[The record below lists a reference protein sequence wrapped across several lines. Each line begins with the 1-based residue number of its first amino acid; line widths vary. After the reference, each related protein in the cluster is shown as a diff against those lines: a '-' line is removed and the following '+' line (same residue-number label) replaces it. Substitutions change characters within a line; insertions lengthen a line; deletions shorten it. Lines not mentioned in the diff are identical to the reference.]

1 MEAGR
6 SGDTPPPAGS
16 SGRWTM
22 TRTLRSERAG
32 FSKLCRGLAHAWW
45 QEASPVSKGAG
56 PGALMGLGPRSPHK
70 AGRRF
75 PAGGKR
81 GRGAKGSGRPPPG
94 RRRQPCPPPDGRS
107 EPAQDALPH
116 LSPEALGYFRRA
128 LSALKEAPET
138 GEERELMVHNV
149 LKEVEAQALALAT
162 NRTGSEMLQE
172 LLGFSPLKPLCRVW
186 AALRSNLRFVACH
199 RCGVHVLQSALLQ
212 LPRLLGTPAEEE
224 EEEEEDGD
232 RKDGSLETLEEL
244 VLGLAAEVCDD
255 FFFYC
260 GDTHGTFVVR
270 TLLQVLGGTLLE
282 SERARHRGSHSPE
295 AQRAPTRDCKPTDFE
310 VPETFLNC
318 LRDLSSCFLKDIA
331 VFITD
336 KISSFCLQVGLQV
349 LHRKLPQL
357 CAHLCNAVIGY
368 LSSRN
373 SSADGSPLLLFLRDQ
388 TSSRLLE
395 QVLLVSDPPRL
406 QSLFEDHFQGQLQ
419 TLAAHPI
426 ANFPLQRFLDAVT
439 TPELLSP
446 MFKELSPALEAVL
459 AQGHPGVIVALVGA
473 CRRVGTHQAQVLQ
486 LLLEA
491 FHCAEPSS
499 RQVSCVPLFATL
511 MAYEVYYGLMEDEGA
526 VPAEHQVEMATAR
539 ALGEVTV
546 LGSLLLQHLLHFST
560 PDLILRSLGALTGPQ
575 LLSLAQS
582 PAGSHV
588 LDTVLSSPSVTRKQR
603 RRVLKT
609 LKGQYVAL
617 ACSRHGSR
625 VLDAI
630 WSGAALGARKEIAAE
645 LGERNEELLR
655 DPFGH
660 HVARNVALT
669 TFLKRRKAWEQQQ
682 GAVAKRRRALNS
694 ILED

>member
-1 MEAGR
+1 
-6 SGDTPPPAGS
+6 
-16 SGRWTM
+16 
-22 TRTLRSERAG
+22 
-32 FSKLCRGLAHAWW
+32 
-45 QEASPVSKGAG
+45 
-56 PGALMGLGPRSPHK
+56 MGLGPRSPHK
-70 AGRRF
+70 QGRRF

-94 RRRQPCPPPDGRS
+94 RQRHPCPPPDGRS
-107 EPAQDALPH
+107 EPAPDAHPH

-172 LLGFSPLKPLCRVW
+172 LLGFSPRKPLCRVW
-186 AALRSNLRFVACH
+186 AALHSNLRFVACH

-212 LPRLLGTPAEEE
+212 LPRLLGSPAEEE
-224 EEEEEDGD
+224 EEEEEDG
-232 RKDGSLETLEEL
+232 KDGHVETLEEL

-255 FFFYC
+255 FLFYC
-260 GDTHGTFVVR
+260 GDTHGSFVVR

-282 SERARHRGSHSPE
+282 SERARHRGSQSPE
-295 AQRAPTRDCKPTDFE
+295 AQKAPSRECKPTDFE

-318 LRDLSSCFLKDIA
+318 LQNLSSCFLKDIA

-336 KISSFCLQVGLQV
+336 KISSFCLQVALQI
-349 LHRKLPQL
+349 LHRKLPQF
-357 CAHLCNAVIGY
+357 CAHLCSAVIGY

-395 QVLLVSDPPRL
+395 QVLLVSEPPRL
-406 QSLFEDHFQGQLQ
+406 QSLFEDHLQGQLQ
-419 TLAAHPI
+419 ALAAHSI
-426 ANFPLQRFLDAVT
+426 ANFPLQRFLDAIT

-446 MFKELSPALEAVL
+446 VFEELSPALEAVL
-459 AQGHPGVIVALVGA
+459 AQGHPGVVIALVGA

-499 RQVSCVPLFATL
+499 RQVACVPLFATL
-511 MAYEVYYGLMEDEGA
+511 MAYEVYYGLAEEEGA
-526 VPAEHQVEMATAR
+526 VPMEHQVEMAAAR
-539 ALGEVTV
+539 DLGEATV
-546 LGSLLLQHLLHFST
+546 LGSLLLQHLLHFSR
-560 PDLILRSLGALTGPQ
+560 PCLILQSLSALTGPQ
-575 LLSLAQS
+575 LLTLAQS

-588 LDTVLSSPSVTRKQR
+588 LDAVLTSPSVTRKQR
-603 RRVLKT
+603 RRVLKL
-609 LKGQYVAL
+609 LKGHYVAL

-645 LGERNEELLR
+645 LGERNQELIR

-669 TFLKRRKAWEQQQ
+669 TFLKRQEAWEQEQ

>member
-1 MEAGR
+1 
-6 SGDTPPPAGS
+6 
-16 SGRWTM
+16 
-22 TRTLRSERAG
+22 
-32 FSKLCRGLAHAWW
+32 
-45 QEASPVSKGAG
+45 
-56 PGALMGLGPRSPHK
+56 MGLGPRSPHK
-70 AGRRF
+70 AGRRL
-75 PAGGKR
+75 PAGSKR
-81 GRGAKGSGRPPPG
+81 GRGAKGSGRAPPG
-94 RRRQPCPPPDGRS
+94 RRQQPRQFPDGRS
-107 EPAQDALPH
+107 EPALDAYPH

-138 GEERELMVHNV
+138 GEERELMVNNI
-149 LKEVEAQALALAT
+149 LKEVESQALALAT

-186 AALRSNLRFVACH
+186 AALRPNFRFVACH
-199 RCGVHVLQSALLQ
+199 RCGVHVMQSALLQ
-212 LPRLLGTPAEEE
+212 LPRLLGSPAEKEEEEEEVEEE
-224 EEEEEDGD
+224 EEEEEEAAAAG
-232 RKDGSLETLEEL
+232 KAGTLETLEEL

-255 FFFYC
+255 FLFYC
-260 GDTHGTFVVR
+260 GDTHGSFVVR
-270 TLLQVLGGTLLE
+270 TLLQVLGGALLE
-282 SERARHRGSHSPE
+282 SDRAKPRGSQSSE
-295 AQRAPTRDCKPTDFE
+295 AQRAPARECKPAEFE
-310 VPETFLNC
+310 VPEAFLNC
-318 LRDLSSCFLKDIA
+318 LQDLSSCFLKDIA

-336 KISSFCLQVGLQV
+336 KISSFCLQVALQI
-349 LHRKLPQL
+349 LHRKLPQC
-357 CAHLCNAVIGY
+357 CARLCNAVIGY
-368 LSSRN
+368 LSTRN

-406 QSLFEDHFQGQLQ
+406 QSLFKDHLQGQLQ

-426 ANFPLQRFLDAVT
+426 ANFPLQRLLDAVT

-446 MFKELSPALEAVL
+446 VFEELSPALEAIL
-459 AQGHPGVIVALVGA
+459 AQGHPGVVVALVGA
-473 CRRVGTHQAQVLQ
+473 CRRVGAHQAKVLQ

-491 FHCAEPSS
+491 FHCAEPAS
-499 RQVSCVPLFATL
+499 RQVACVPLFATL
-511 MAYEVYYGLMEDEGA
+511 MAYEVYYGLMEEEGSE
-526 VPAEHQVEMATAR
+526 PAEHQEEVAAAR

-546 LGSLLLQHLLHFST
+546 LGSLLLQHLLHFSN
-560 PDLILRSLGALTGPQ
+560 PGLILRSLSALTGPQ
-575 LLSLAQS
+575 LLALAQS

-588 LDTVLSSPSVTRKQR
+588 LDAILTSPSVSRKQR
-603 RRVLKT
+603 RRVLQT

-645 LGERNEELLR
+645 LGEQNQELIR

-669 TFLKRRKAWEQQQ
+669 TFLKRREAWEQQQ
-682 GAVAKRRRALNS
+682 SAVAKRRRALNS

>member
-1 MEAGR
+1 
-6 SGDTPPPAGS
+6 
-16 SGRWTM
+16 
-22 TRTLRSERAG
+22 
-32 FSKLCRGLAHAWW
+32 
-45 QEASPVSKGAG
+45 
-56 PGALMGLGPRSPHK
+56 MGLGPRSPHQ

-81 GRGAKGSGRPPPG
+81 GRGAKGSGRPPAG
-94 RRRQPCPPPDGRS
+94 RQRPPCPPPDGRS
-107 EPAQDALPH
+107 EPAPDAYPH

-138 GEERELMVHNV
+138 GEERELMVHNI

-172 LLGFSPLKPLCRVW
+172 LLGFSPLKSLCRVW
-186 AALRSNLRFVACH
+186 AALRSDLRFVACH

-212 LPRLLGTPAEEE
+212 LPRLLGSPAEEE
-224 EEEEEDGD
+224 EEEEEEG
-232 RKDGSLETLEEL
+232 KDGPLETLEEL
-244 VLGLAAEVCDD
+244 VLGLAAEVCGD
-255 FFFYC
+255 FLFYC
-260 GDTHGTFVVR
+260 GDTHGSFVVR

-282 SERARHRGSHSPE
+282 SERARHRGSQSPE
-295 AQRAPTRDCKPTDFE
+295 AQRAPTRECKPTDFE

-318 LRDLSSCFLKDIA
+318 LQDVSSCFLKDIA

-336 KISSFCLQVGLQV
+336 KISSFCLQVALQI
-349 LHRKLPQL
+349 LHRKRPQC

-395 QVLLVSDPPRL
+395 QVLLVSEPPRL
-406 QSLFEDHFQGQLQ
+406 QSLFEDHFRGQLQ

-426 ANFPLQRFLDAVT
+426 ANFPLQRLLDAIT
-439 TPELLSP
+439 TPEL
-446 MFKELSPALEAVL
+446 
-459 AQGHPGVIVALVGA
+459 
-473 CRRVGTHQAQVLQ
+473 
-486 LLLEA
+486 A

-499 RQVSCVPLFATL
+499 RQVACVPLFAAL
-511 MAYEVYYGLMEDEGA
+511 MAYEVYYGLAEEEGA

-539 ALGEVTV
+539 DLGEVTV
-546 LGSLLLQHLLHFST
+546 LGSLLLQHLLHFSS
-560 PDLILRSLGALTGPQ
+560 PGLILRSLGALTGPQ
-575 LLSLAQS
+575 LLALAQS

-588 LDTVLSSPSVTRKQR
+588 VDAVLTSPSVTRKQR
-603 RRVLKT
+603 RHALKT

-645 LGERNEELLR
+645 LGERNQELIR
-655 DPFGH
+655 DTFGH

-669 TFLKRRKAWEQQQ
+669 TFLKRREAWEQQQ

-694 ILED
+694 VLED

>member
-1 MEAGR
+1 
-6 SGDTPPPAGS
+6 
-16 SGRWTM
+16 
-22 TRTLRSERAG
+22 
-32 FSKLCRGLAHAWW
+32 
-45 QEASPVSKGAG
+45 
-56 PGALMGLGPRSPHK
+56 MGLGPRSLHK

-75 PAGGKR
+75 PAGDKR

-94 RRRQPCPPPDGRS
+94 RQRPPDRSS
-107 EPAQDALPH
+107 EPAPDAHPH
-116 LSPEALGYFRRA
+116 LSPEALGYFRQA

-149 LKEVEAQALALAT
+149 LKEVEAEALALAT
-162 NRTGSEMLQE
+162 NRTGSEIMQE

-186 AALRSNLRFVACH
+186 ATLRSNFRFVACH

-212 LPRLLGTPAEEE
+212 LPRLLGSPAEKEE
-224 EEEEEDGD
+224 EDVEEEEDG
-232 RKDGSLETLEEL
+232 KDGPLETPEEL
-244 VLGLAAEVCDD
+244 VLGLASEVCDD
-255 FFFYC
+255 FLFYC
-260 GDTHGTFVVR
+260 GDTHGSFVVR

-282 SERARHRGSHSPE
+282 SERARHRGSQSSE
-295 AQRAPTRDCKPTDFE
+295 AQRAPAREGKPSDFE
-310 VPETFLNC
+310 VPETFLNR
-318 LRDLSSCFLKDIA
+318 LQDLSSCFLKDIA

-336 KISSFCLQVGLQV
+336 KISSFCLQVALQI
-349 LHRKLPQL
+349 LHRKLPQFCAQL
-357 CAHLCNAVIGY
+357 CSAVIGY

-395 QVLLVSDPPRL
+395 QVLLVLEPPRL

-426 ANFPLQRFLDAVT
+426 ANFPLQRLLDAVT

-446 MFKELSPALEAVL
+446 VFEELSPALEAVL
-459 AQGHPGVIVALVGA
+459 AQGHPGVVIALVGA
-473 CRRVGTHQAQVLQ
+473 CRRVGAHQARVLQ

-491 FHCAEPSS
+491 FHCAAPPS
-499 RQVSCVPLFATL
+499 RQVACVPLFATL
-511 MAYEVYYGLMEDEGA
+511 TAYEVYYRLAEEEGA
-526 VPAEHQVEMATAR
+526 VPAEHQVEMAMAR

-546 LGSLLLQHLLHFST
+546 LGSLLLQHLLHFSS
-560 PDLILRSLGALTGPQ
+560 PGIVLRSLGALTGSQ
-575 LLSLAQS
+575 LLTLAQN

-588 LDTVLSSPSVTRKQR
+588 LDAVLTSPSVTRKQR

-645 LGERNEELLR
+645 LGERNQELIR

-669 TFLKRRKAWEQQQ
+669 TFLKRREAWEQQQ

>member
-1 MEAGR
+1 
-6 SGDTPPPAGS
+6 
-16 SGRWTM
+16 
-22 TRTLRSERAG
+22 
-32 FSKLCRGLAHAWW
+32 
-45 QEASPVSKGAG
+45 
-56 PGALMGLGPRSPHK
+56 MGLGPRSLHK

-75 PAGGKR
+75 PAGDKR
-81 GRGAKGSGRPPPG
+81 GRRAKGSGRPPPG
-94 RRRQPCPPPDGRS
+94 RQRPWDRSS
-107 EPAQDALPH
+107 EPASDAHPH
-116 LSPEALGYFRRA
+116 LSPEALGYFRQA

-149 LKEVEAQALALAT
+149 LKEVEAEALALAT
-162 NRTGSEMLQE
+162 NKTGSEIMQE

-186 AALRSNLRFVACH
+186 ATLRSNFRFVACH

-212 LPRLLGTPAEEE
+212 LPRLLGSPAEKEE
-224 EEEEEDGD
+224 EDVEEEEDG
-232 RKDGSLETLEEL
+232 KDGPLETLEEL
-244 VLGLAAEVCDD
+244 VLGLASEVCDD
-255 FFFYC
+255 FLFYC
-260 GDTHGTFVVR
+260 GDTHGSFVVR

-282 SERARHRGSHSPE
+282 SERARHRGSQSPE
-295 AQRAPTRDCKPTDFE
+295 AQRAPARE
-310 VPETFLNC
+310 
-318 LRDLSSCFLKDIA
+318 

-336 KISSFCLQVGLQV
+336 KISSFCLQVALQI
-349 LHRKLPQL
+349 LHRKLPQFCAQL
-357 CAHLCNAVIGY
+357 CSAVIGY

-395 QVLLVSDPPRL
+395 QVLLVLEPPRL

-426 ANFPLQRFLDAVT
+426 ANFPLQRLLDAVT

-446 MFKELSPALEAVL
+446 VFEELSPALEAVL
-459 AQGHPGVIVALVGA
+459 AQGHPGVVIALVGA
-473 CRRVGTHQAQVLQ
+473 CRRVGAHQARVLQ

-491 FHCAEPSS
+491 FHCAEPPS
-499 RQVSCVPLFATL
+499 RQVACVPLFATL
-511 MAYEVYYGLMEDEGA
+511 TAYEVYYRLAEEEGA

-546 LGSLLLQHLLHFST
+546 LGSLLLQHLLHFSS
-560 PDLILRSLGALTGPQ
+560 PGIVLRSLGALTGPQ
-575 LLSLAQS
+575 LLTLAQN

-588 LDTVLSSPSVTRKQR
+588 LDAVLTSPSVTRKQR

-645 LGERNEELLR
+645 LGERNQELIR

-669 TFLKRRKAWEQQQ
+669 TFLKRREAWEQQQ

>member
-1 MEAGR
+1 
-6 SGDTPPPAGS
+6 
-16 SGRWTM
+16 
-22 TRTLRSERAG
+22 
-32 FSKLCRGLAHAWW
+32 
-45 QEASPVSKGAG
+45 
-56 PGALMGLGPRSPHK
+56 MGLGPRFSHK
-70 AGRRF
+70 VGRRF

-81 GRGAKGSGRPPPG
+81 GRGAKGSGRPLPG
-94 RRRQPCPPPDGRS
+94 SKRQPWPPPDRRS
-107 EPAQDALPH
+107 EPPPDSHPH

-138 GEERELMVHNV
+138 GEERDLMVHNIM
-149 LKEVEAQALALAT
+149 KEVETQALALST

-186 AALRSNLRFVACH
+186 AALRSNLRTVACH

-212 LPRLLGTPAEEE
+212 LPRLLGSAAEEE
-224 EEEEEDGD
+224 EEEEQEGEDE
-232 RKDGSLETLEEL
+232 KDGPTETLEEL
-244 VLGLAAEVCDD
+244 VVGLAAEVCDD
-255 FFFYC
+255 FLFYC
-260 GDTHGTFVVR
+260 GDTHGSFVVR
-270 TLLQVLGGTLLE
+270 TLLQVLGGTILE
-282 SERARHRGSHSPE
+282 SERARPRGSQSS
-295 AQRAPTRDCKPTDFE
+295 AQKAPARECKPADFE

-318 LRDLSSCFLKDIA
+318 LQDLTSSFLKDIA

-336 KISSFCLQVGLQV
+336 KISSFCLQVALQV
-349 LHRKLPQL
+349 LHHKLPEF
-357 CAHLCNAVIGY
+357 CAYLCNAVIGY
-368 LSSRN
+368 LSTR
-373 SSADGSPLLLFLRDQ
+373 SSSVDGSPLLLFLRDQ

-395 QVLLVSDPPRL
+395 QVLLVLEPPRL
-406 QSLFEDHFQGQLQ
+406 QSLFEEHLQGQLQ

-426 ANFPLQRFLDAVT
+426 ANFPLQRLLDAVT
-439 TPELLSP
+439 TPEL
-446 MFKELSPALEAVL
+446 
-459 AQGHPGVIVALVGA
+459 
-473 CRRVGTHQAQVLQ
+473 
-486 LLLEA
+486 A

-499 RQVSCVPLFATL
+499 RQVACVPLFATL
-511 MAYEVYYGLMEDEGA
+511 MAYEVYYGLMEEEGA
-526 VPAEHQVEMATAR
+526 VPAEHQVEMAAAR
-539 ALGEVTV
+539 ALGDVTV

-560 PDLILRSLGALTGPQ
+560 PGLVLRSLGALTGPQ
-575 LLSLAQS
+575 LLVLAQS

-588 LDTVLSSPSVTRKQR
+588 LDAILTSPSVTRKQR
-603 RRVLKT
+603 RRVLQN

-645 LGERNEELLR
+645 LGEQNQQLIR

-669 TFLKRRKAWEQQQ
+669 TFLKRREAWEQQQ

>member
-1 MEAGR
+1 
-6 SGDTPPPAGS
+6 
-16 SGRWTM
+16 
-22 TRTLRSERAG
+22 
-32 FSKLCRGLAHAWW
+32 
-45 QEASPVSKGAG
+45 
-56 PGALMGLGPRSPHK
+56 MGLGPRSPHK

-81 GRGAKGSGRPPPG
+81 GRGAKGSGRPSG
-94 RRRQPCPPPDGRS
+94 RQREPCPPPDGRS
-107 EPAQDALPH
+107 SPALDAHPH

-128 LSALKEAPET
+128 LSALKEAPEA

-149 LKEVEAQALALAT
+149 LKEAEAQALALAT

-172 LLGFSPLKPLCRVW
+172 LLGFSPLKPLCRVL
-186 AALRSNLRFVACH
+186 AALRSNLRCVACH

-212 LPRLLGTPAEEE
+212 LPRLLGSCEEEEEAEEE
-224 EEEEEDGD
+224 EKEPPLD
-232 RKDGSLETLEEL
+232 TLEEL
-244 VLGLAAEVCDD
+244 VLGLASEVCDD
-255 FFFYC
+255 FLFYC
-260 GDTHGTFVVR
+260 GDTHGSFVVR

-282 SERARHRGSHSPE
+282 SERARHRGSRSPE
-295 AQRAPTRDCKPTDFE
+295 AQRTPTRECKPADFE
-310 VPETFLNC
+310 VPESFLNC
-318 LRDLSSCFLKDIA
+318 LQDLSSCFLKDIA

-336 KISSFCLQVGLQV
+336 KISRFAFSGLTD
-349 LHRKLPQL
+349 LTPQTAS
-357 CAHLCNAVIGY
+357 CVPLCNAVIDY
-368 LSSRN
+368 LSNRN

-395 QVLLVSDPPRL
+395 QVLLVLEPPRL

-419 TLAAHPI
+419 TMAAHPI
-426 ANFPLQRFLDAVT
+426 ANFPLQRLLDAVT

-446 MFKELSPALEAVL
+446 IFEELSPALEAVL
-459 AQGHPGVIVALVGA
+459 AQGHPGVVIALVGA

-486 LLLEA
+486 LLLEKFRVKISSQIHYVLSSHLGIPLCRA
-491 FHCAEPSS
+491 SS
-499 RQVSCVPLFATL
+499 RQVACVPLFATL
-511 MAYEVYYGLMEDEGA
+511 MAYEVYYGLVEEEGA
-526 VPAEHQVEMATAR
+526 VPADHQAEMGTAR

-560 PDLILRSLGALTGPQ
+560 PGLVLRSLSALTGPQ
-575 LLSLAQS
+575 LLTLAQS

-588 LDTVLSSPSVTRKQR
+588 LDAVLTSPSVTRKQR

-630 WSGAALGARKEIAAE
+630 WNGAALGARKEIAAE
-645 LGERNEELLR
+645 LGERNQELIK

-669 TFLKRRKAWEQQQ
+669 TFLKRREAWEQQQ
-682 GAVAKRRRALNS
+682 GAVAKRRRVLNS

>member
-1 MEAGR
+1 
-6 SGDTPPPAGS
+6 
-16 SGRWTM
+16 
-22 TRTLRSERAG
+22 
-32 FSKLCRGLAHAWW
+32 
-45 QEASPVSKGAG
+45 
-56 PGALMGLGPRSPHK
+56 MGQGPRSPHK

-75 PAGGKR
+75 PAGSKR

-94 RRRQPCPPPDGRS
+94 RRRPPCPPPDRSS
-107 EPAQDALPH
+107 EPALDAHPH

-162 NRTGSEMLQE
+162 NKTGSEIMQE
-172 LLGFSPLKPLCRVW
+172 LLGFSPLRPLCRVW
-186 AALRSNLRFVACH
+186 AALRSSLRSVACH

-212 LPRLLGTPAEEE
+212 LPRLLGSPAEKEEDVEEE
-224 EEEEEDGD
+224 ENG
-232 RKDGSLETLEEL
+232 KDGPLETLEEL
-244 VLGLAAEVCDD
+244 VLGLASEVCDD
-255 FFFYC
+255 FLFYC
-260 GDTHGTFVVR
+260 GDTHGSFVVR

-282 SERARHRGSHSPE
+282 SERARHRGSQSPD
-295 AQRAPTRDCKPTDFE
+295 AQRAPARECKPTDFE

-318 LRDLSSCFLKDIA
+318 LQDLSSCFLKDIA

-336 KISSFCLQVGLQV
+336 KISSFCLQVALQI
-349 LHRKLPQL
+349 LHRKLPQF
-357 CAHLCNAVIGY
+357 CAHLCNAVISY

-395 QVLLVSDPPRL
+395 QVLLVLEPLRL

-419 TLAAHPI
+419 ALAAHPI
-426 ANFPLQRFLDAVT
+426 ANFPLQRLLDAIT
-439 TPELLSP
+439 TTELLSP
-446 MFKELSPALEAVL
+446 VFEELSPALEAVL
-459 AQGHPGVIVALVGA
+459 AQGHPGVVIALVGA
-473 CRRVGTHQAQVLQ
+473 CRRVGAHQAQVLL
-486 LLLEA
+486 LLLE
-491 FHCAEPSS
+491 
-499 RQVSCVPLFATL
+499 V
-511 MAYEVYYGLMEDEGA
+511 D
-526 VPAEHQVEMATAR
+526 MATAR
-539 ALGEVTV
+539 ALGDVTV
-546 LGSLLLQHLLHFST
+546 LGSLLLQHLLHFSS
-560 PDLILRSLGALTGPQ
+560 PGVILQSLGALTGPQ
-575 LLSLAQS
+575 LLTLAQS

-588 LDTVLSSPSVTRKQR
+588 LDAILTSPSVTRKQR

-645 LGERNEELLR
+645 LGERNQELIR

-669 TFLKRRKAWEQQQ
+669 TFLKRREAWEQQQ

>member
-1 MEAGR
+1 
-6 SGDTPPPAGS
+6 
-16 SGRWTM
+16 
-22 TRTLRSERAG
+22 
-32 FSKLCRGLAHAWW
+32 
-45 QEASPVSKGAG
+45 
-56 PGALMGLGPRSPHK
+56 MGLGPGSPHK
-70 AGRRF
+70 QGRRF

-81 GRGAKGSGRPPPG
+81 GRGAKGPGRPPPG
-94 RRRQPCPPPDGRS
+94 RQRHPCPPPDGRS
-107 EPAQDALPH
+107 EPAPDAHPH

-138 GEERELMVHNV
+138 GEERGLMVHNV

-172 LLGFSPLKPLCRVW
+172 LLGFSPRKPLCRVW
-186 AALRSNLRFVACH
+186 AALHSSLRFVACH

-212 LPRLLGTPAEEE
+212 LPRLLGSPAEEE
-224 EEEEEDGD
+224 EEEEEDG
-232 RKDGSLETLEEL
+232 KDGHVETLEEL

-255 FFFYC
+255 FLFYC
-260 GDTHGTFVVR
+260 GDTHGSFVVR

-282 SERARHRGSHSPE
+282 SERARHRGSQSPE
-295 AQRAPTRDCKPTDFE
+295 AQRAPSRECKPTDFE

-318 LRDLSSCFLKDIA
+318 LQNLSSCFLKDIA

-336 KISSFCLQVGLQV
+336 KISSFCLQVALQI
-349 LHRKLPQL
+349 LHRKLPQF

-395 QVLLVSDPPRL
+395 QVLLVSEPPRL
-406 QSLFEDHFQGQLQ
+406 QSFFEDHLQGQLQ
-419 TLAAHPI
+419 ALAAHSI
-426 ANFPLQRFLDAVT
+426 ANFPLQRFLDAVA

-446 MFKELSPALEAVL
+446 VFEELSPALEAVL
-459 AQGHPGVIVALVGA
+459 AQGHPGVVIALVGA

-499 RQVSCVPLFATL
+499 RQVACVPLFAAL
-511 MAYEVYYGLMEDEGA
+511 MAYEVYYGLAEEEGA
-526 VPAEHQVEMATAR
+526 VPMEHQVERATAR
-539 ALGEVTV
+539 DLGEVTV
-546 LGSLLLQHLLHFST
+546 LGSLLLQHLLHFSS
-560 PDLILRSLGALTGPQ
+560 PCLILRGLSALTGPQ
-575 LLSLAQS
+575 LLALAQS

-588 LDTVLSSPSVTRKQR
+588 LDAVLTSPSVTRKQR

-609 LKGQYVAL
+609 LKGHYVTL

-645 LGERNEELLR
+645 LGEQNQELIR

-669 TFLKRRKAWEQQQ
+669 TFLKRREAWEQEQ

>member
-1 MEAGR
+1 
-6 SGDTPPPAGS
+6 
-16 SGRWTM
+16 
-22 TRTLRSERAG
+22 
-32 FSKLCRGLAHAWW
+32 
-45 QEASPVSKGAG
+45 
-56 PGALMGLGPRSPHK
+56 MGLGPRSPHK
-70 AGRRF
+70 VGRRF

-81 GRGAKGSGRPPPG
+81 GRRAKGSGRPLPG
-94 RRRQPCPPPDGRS
+94 SKRQPWPPPDRRS
-107 EPAQDALPH
+107 EPPPDSHPH

-138 GEERELMVHNV
+138 GEERDLMVHNIM
-149 LKEVEAQALALAT
+149 KEVETQALALST

-186 AALRSNLRFVACH
+186 AALRSNLRTVACH

-212 LPRLLGTPAEEE
+212 LPRLLGSAAEEE
-224 EEEEEDGD
+224 EEEEQEGEDG
-232 RKDGSLETLEEL
+232 KDGPTETLEEL

-255 FFFYC
+255 FLFYC
-260 GDTHGTFVVR
+260 GDTHGSFVVR
-270 TLLQVLGGTLLE
+270 TLLQVLGGTILE
-282 SERARHRGSHSPE
+282 SERARPRGSQSSE
-295 AQRAPTRDCKPTDFE
+295 AQKAPARECKPADFE
-310 VPETFLNC
+310 VPETFLNR
-318 LRDLSSCFLKDIA
+318 LQDLTSSFLKDIA

-336 KISSFCLQVGLQV
+336 KISSFCLQVALQV
-349 LHRKLPQL
+349 LHHKLPEF
-357 CAHLCNAVIGY
+357 CAYLCNAVIGY
-368 LSSRN
+368 LSTR
-373 SSADGSPLLLFLRDQ
+373 SSSVDGSPLLLFLRDQ

-395 QVLLVSDPPRL
+395 QVLLVLEPPRL
-406 QSLFEDHFQGQLQ
+406 QSLFEEHLQGQLQ

-426 ANFPLQRFLDAVT
+426 ANFPLQRLLDAVT

-446 MFKELSPALEAVL
+446 VFEELSPVLEAVL
-459 AQGHPGVIVALVGA
+459 AQGHPGVVIALVGA
-473 CRRVGTHQAQVLQ
+473 CRRVGACQAKVLQ

-499 RQVSCVPLFATL
+499 RQVACVPLFATL
-511 MAYEVYYGLMEDEGA
+511 MAYEVYYGLMEEEGA
-526 VPAEHQVEMATAR
+526 VPAEHQVEMAAAR
-539 ALGEVTV
+539 ALGDVTV

-560 PDLILRSLGALTGPQ
+560 PGLVLRSLGALTGPQ
-575 LLSLAQS
+575 LLVLAQS

-588 LDTVLSSPSVTRKQR
+588 LDAILTSPSVTRKQR
-603 RRVLKT
+603 RRVLQN

-645 LGERNEELLR
+645 LGEQNQQLIR

-669 TFLKRRKAWEQQQ
+669 TFLKRREAWEQQQ

>member
-1 MEAGR
+1 M
-6 SGDTPPPAGS
+6 
-16 SGRWTM
+16 
-22 TRTLRSERAG
+22 
-32 FSKLCRGLAHAWW
+32 GLA
-45 QEASPVSKGAG
+45 
-56 PGALMGLGPRSPHK
+56 PRSPNK

-81 GRGAKGSGRPPPG
+81 GRGAKGSGRPRPG
-94 RRRQPCPPPDGRS
+94 RQRPSCSPPDGCS
-107 EPAQDALPH
+107 EPALDAHSH
-116 LSPEALGYFRRA
+116 LSSEALGYFRRA

-162 NRTGSEMLQE
+162 NRTGSEIMQE

-186 AALRSNLRFVACH
+186 AALRSSLRSVACH

-212 LPRLLGTPAEEE
+212 LPRLLGSPAEEE
-224 EEEEEDGD
+224 EEDLEEEENG
-232 RKDGSLETLEEL
+232 KDGPLETLEEL
-244 VLGLAAEVCDD
+244 VLGLASEVCDD
-255 FFFYC
+255 FRFYC
-260 GDTHGTFVVR
+260 GDIHASFVVR

-282 SERARHRGSHSPE
+282 SERTRHRGSQSPD
-295 AQRAPTRDCKPTDFE
+295 AQRAPARECKPTDFE

-318 LRDLSSCFLKDIA
+318 LRDLSSCFLKDLA

-336 KISSFCLQVGLQV
+336 KISSFCLQVALQV
-349 LHRKLPQL
+349 LHRKLPQF
-357 CAHLCNAVIGY
+357 CAHVCSAVISY

-373 SSADGSPLLLFLRDQ
+373 PSADGSPLLLFLRDQ

-395 QVLLVSDPPRL
+395 QVLLVLEPLRL

-419 TLAAHPI
+419 ALAAHPI
-426 ANFPLQRFLDAVT
+426 ANFPLQRLLDAVT

-446 MFKELSPALEAVL
+446 VFEELSPALEAVL
-459 AQGHPGVIVALVGA
+459 AQGHPGVVIALVGA
-473 CRRVGTHQAQVLQ
+473 CRRVGAHQAQVLQ

-499 RQVSCVPLFATL
+499 RQVACVPLFATL
-511 MAYEVYYGLMEDEGA
+511 MAYEVYYGLLEEERA
-526 VPAEHQVEMATAR
+526 VPAEHQ
-539 ALGEVTV
+539 
-546 LGSLLLQHLLHFST
+546 
-560 PDLILRSLGALTGPQ
+560 
-575 LLSLAQS
+575 
-582 PAGSHV
+582 
-588 LDTVLSSPSVTRKQR
+588 
-603 RRVLKT
+603 
-609 LKGQYVAL
+609 GQYVAL

-630 WSGAALGARKEIAAE
+630 WSGAALGARKEIATE
-645 LGERNEELLR
+645 LGERNQELMR

-669 TFLKRRKAWEQQQ
+669 TFLKRREAWEQQQ
-682 GAVAKRRRALNS
+682 GALAKRRRALNS

>member
-1 MEAGR
+1 
-6 SGDTPPPAGS
+6 
-16 SGRWTM
+16 
-22 TRTLRSERAG
+22 
-32 FSKLCRGLAHAWW
+32 
-45 QEASPVSKGAG
+45 
-56 PGALMGLGPRSPHK
+56 MGLGPRSAHK
-70 AGRRF
+70 ARRQFSGAGRR
-75 PAGGKR
+75 
-81 GRGAKGSGRPPPG
+81 GRAARGSGRPPPG
-94 RRRQPCPPPDGRS
+94 RDGCPRL
-107 EPAQDALPH
+107 PAAARAEQAPEALPH

-128 LSALKEAPET
+128 LSALKVAPDAA
-138 GEERELMVHNV
+138 EERELMARNI

-186 AALRSNLRFVACH
+186 AALRPNLRFVACH

-212 LPRLLGTPAEEE
+212 LPRLLRRPAEAEEE
-224 EEEEEDGD
+224 EEEEEEG
-232 RKDGSLETLEEL
+232 GPSQTLEEL

-255 FFFYC
+255 FLFFC
-260 GDTHGTFVVR
+260 GDTHGSFVVR

-282 SERARHRGSHSPE
+282 SERGKPRGSQSSE
-295 AQRAPTRDCKPTDFE
+295 TQRTSARECKPTNFE
-310 VPETFLNC
+310 VPKTFLNR
-318 LRDLSSCFLKDIA
+318 LQDLSACFLKDIA

-336 KISSFCLQVGLQV
+336 KISSFCLQVALQV
-349 LHRKLPQL
+349 LHHKLPQH
-357 CAHLCNAVIGY
+357 CAHLCDAVIDY

-395 QVLLVSDPPRL
+395 QVLLVLEAERL
-406 QSLFEDHFQGQLQ
+406 QRLYKDHFQGQLCS
-419 TLAAHPI
+419 LAEHPI
-426 ANFPLQRFLDAVT
+426 ANFPLQRLLDAIT
-439 TPELLSP
+439 SPELLSLV
-446 MFKELSPALEAVL
+446 FEELSPALEMVL
-459 AQGHPGVIVALVGA
+459 AQGHPGVVVALVEA

-486 LLLEA
+486 LLFEA
-491 FHCAEPSS
+491 FHCAEPPS
-499 RQVSCVPLFATL
+499 RQAACVPLFAAL
-511 MAYEVYYGLMEDEGA
+511 LAYEVYYELMEEEGA

-539 ALGEVTV
+539 ALREVTV
-546 LGSLLLQHLLHFST
+546 LGSLLLQHLLYFSN
-560 PDLILRSLGALTGPQ
+560 PGLVLRSLSALTGPQ
-575 LLSLAQS
+575 LLTLAQS

-588 LDTVLSSPSVTRKQR
+588 FDAILTSPSVTHKQR

-645 LGERNEELLR
+645 LGEKNQELIQ

-669 TFLKRRKAWEQQQ
+669 TFLKRREAWEQQQ
-682 GAVAKRRRALNS
+682 STVAKRRRALNS

>member
-1 MEAGR
+1 
-6 SGDTPPPAGS
+6 
-16 SGRWTM
+16 
-22 TRTLRSERAG
+22 
-32 FSKLCRGLAHAWW
+32 
-45 QEASPVSKGAG
+45 
-56 PGALMGLGPRSPHK
+56 MGLGPRSPHK

-75 PAGGKR
+75 PSGGKR
-81 GRGAKGSGRPPPG
+81 GNGAKAPGRPL
-94 RRRQPCPPPDGRS
+94 PDRPADRRS
-107 EPAQDALPH
+107 ESAPEALPH

-138 GEERELMVHNV
+138 GEERDLMVHNI
-149 LKEVEAQALALAT
+149 LKEVEDQALALAT

-186 AALRSNLRFVACH
+186 AALRPSLRFVACH

-212 LPRLLGTPAEEE
+212 LPRLLRSPAGKE

-232 RKDGSLETLEEL
+232 DGPLETLEEL
-244 VLGLAAEVCDD
+244 VLGLASEVCDD
-255 FFFYC
+255 FLFYC
-260 GDTHGTFVVR
+260 GDTHGSFVVR

-282 SERARHRGSHSPE
+282 SERARHGGSQPRE
-295 AQRAPTRDCKPTDFE
+295 AQKTPARECKPTDFE
-310 VPETFLNC
+310 VPETFLSR
-318 LRDLSSCFLKDIA
+318 LQDLCSCFLKDIA

-336 KISSFCLQVGLQV
+336 KISSFCLQVALQI
-349 LHRKLPQL
+349 LHRKLPQF
-357 CAHLCNAVIGY
+357 CAHLCSAVTAY

-373 SSADGSPLLLFLRDQ
+373 ASADGSPLLLFLRDQ

-395 QVLLVSDPPRL
+395 QVLLVLEPPKL

-426 ANFPLQRFLDAVT
+426 ANFPLQRLLDAVT
-439 TPELLSP
+439 TPELLSLV
-446 MFKELSPALEAVL
+446 FEELSPALEAVL
-459 AQGHPGVIVALVGA
+459 AQGHPGVVIALVGA
-473 CRRVGTHQAQVLQ
+473 CRRVGAHQTQVLQ
-486 LLLEA
+486 VLLEA

-499 RQVSCVPLFATL
+499 RQIACVPLFVTL
-511 MAYEVYYGLMEDEGA
+511 MAYEVYYGLAEEEGA
-526 VPAEHQVEMATAR
+526 APAEHQEEMAADR

-560 PDLILRSLGALTGPQ
+560 PTLILRSLGALTGPQ
-575 LLSLAQS
+575 LLTLAQS

-588 LDTVLSSPSVTRKQR
+588 LDAILTSPSVTRKQR
-603 RRVLKT
+603 HRVLKT

-630 WSGAALGARKEIAAE
+630 WSGAALGARKEIATE
-645 LGERNEELLR
+645 LGEQNQELIR

-669 TFLKRRKAWEQQQ
+669 TFLKRREAWEQQQ

>member
-1 MEAGR
+1 
-6 SGDTPPPAGS
+6 
-16 SGRWTM
+16 
-22 TRTLRSERAG
+22 
-32 FSKLCRGLAHAWW
+32 
-45 QEASPVSKGAG
+45 
-56 PGALMGLGPRSPHK
+56 MGLGPRSPHR
-70 AGRRF
+70 AGRGV

-94 RRRQPCPPPDGRS
+94 RGHCPPAEGSS
-107 EPAQDALPH
+107 EPALAAHPH

-128 LSALKEAPET
+128 LSALKEAPEP
-138 GEERELMVHNV
+138 GAERELMVHNV

-162 NRTGSEMLQE
+162 NRTGSEIMQE
-172 LLGFSPLKPLCRVW
+172 LLGFSPLKSLCRIW
-186 AALRSNLRFVACH
+186 ATLRPSLRLVACH

-212 LPRLLGTPAEEE
+212 LPRLLGSLAEK
-224 EEEEEDGD
+224 EEEEDVEEEDG
-232 RKDGSLETLEEL
+232 KDGPLETLEEL
-244 VLGLAAEVCDD
+244 VLGLASEVCDD
-255 FFFYC
+255 FLFYC
-260 GDTHGTFVVR
+260 GDTHGSFVVR

-282 SERARHRGSHSPE
+282 SERARHRGSQSPDT
-295 AQRAPTRDCKPTDFE
+295 QRAPARECKPTDFE
-310 VPETFLNC
+310 VPKTFLNH
-318 LRDLSSCFLKDIA
+318 LQDLSSCFLKDIA

-336 KISSFCLQVGLQV
+336 KISSFCLQVALQI
-349 LHRKLPQL
+349 LHRKLPQF
-357 CAHLCNAVIGY
+357 CAHLCSAVISY

-395 QVLLVSDPPRL
+395 QVLLVLEPLRL

-419 TLAAHPI
+419 ALAAHPI
-426 ANFPLQRFLDAVT
+426 ANFPLQRLLDAIT
-439 TPELLSP
+439 TRELLSP
-446 MFKELSPALEAVL
+446 VFEELSPALEAVL
-459 AQGHPGVIVALVGA
+459 AQGHSGVVIALVGA
-473 CRRVGTHQAQVLQ
+473 CRRVGAHQAQVLQ
-486 LLLEA
+486 LLLE
-491 FHCAEPSS
+491 
-499 RQVSCVPLFATL
+499 
-511 MAYEVYYGLMEDEGA
+511 
-526 VPAEHQVEMATAR
+526 VEMAMAQ

-546 LGSLLLQHLLHFST
+546 LGSLLLQHLLHFSS
-560 PDLILRSLGALTGPQ
+560 PGIILQSLGALTGPQ
-575 LLSLAQS
+575 LLTLAQS

-588 LDTVLSSPSVTRKQR
+588 LDAVLTSPSVTRKQR

-645 LGERNEELLR
+645 LGERDQELIR

-669 TFLKRRKAWEQQQ
+669 TFLKRREAWEQQQ

>member
-1 MEAGR
+1 
-6 SGDTPPPAGS
+6 
-16 SGRWTM
+16 
-22 TRTLRSERAG
+22 
-32 FSKLCRGLAHAWW
+32 
-45 QEASPVSKGAG
+45 
-56 PGALMGLGPRSPHK
+56 MGLGPRSPHR
-70 AGRRF
+70 AGRGV

-94 RRRQPCPPPDGRS
+94 RGRPHCPPAEGSS
-107 EPAQDALPH
+107 EPALAAHPH

-128 LSALKEAPET
+128 LSALKEAPEP
-138 GEERELMVHNV
+138 GAERELMVHNV

-162 NRTGSEMLQE
+162 NRTGSEIMQE
-172 LLGFSPLKPLCRVW
+172 LLGFSPLKSLCRIW
-186 AALRSNLRFVACH
+186 AALRPSLRLVACH

-212 LPRLLGTPAEEE
+212 LPRLLGSLAEK
-224 EEEEEDGD
+224 EEEEDVEEEDG
-232 RKDGSLETLEEL
+232 KDGPLETLEEL
-244 VLGLAAEVCDD
+244 VLGLASEVCDD
-255 FFFYC
+255 FLFYC
-260 GDTHGTFVVR
+260 GDTHGSFVVR

-282 SERARHRGSHSPE
+282 SERARHRGSQSP
-295 AQRAPTRDCKPTDFE
+295 
-310 VPETFLNC
+310 
-318 LRDLSSCFLKDIA
+318 

-336 KISSFCLQVGLQV
+336 KISSFCLQVALQI
-349 LHRKLPQL
+349 LHRKLPQF
-357 CAHLCNAVIGY
+357 CAHLCSAVISY

-395 QVLLVSDPPRL
+395 QVLLVLEPLRL

-419 TLAAHPI
+419 ALAAHPI
-426 ANFPLQRFLDAVT
+426 ANFPLQRLLDAIT
-439 TPELLSP
+439 TRELLSP
-446 MFKELSPALEAVL
+446 VFEELSPALEAVL
-459 AQGHPGVIVALVGA
+459 AQGHSGVVIALVGA
-473 CRRVGTHQAQVLQ
+473 CRRVGAHQAQVLQ

-499 RQVSCVPLFATL
+499 RQVACVPLFATL
-511 MAYEVYYGLMEDEGA
+511 MAYEVYYGLLEEEGV
-526 VPAEHQVEMATAR
+526 VPTEHQVEMAMAQ

-546 LGSLLLQHLLHFST
+546 LGSLLLQHLLHFSS
-560 PDLILRSLGALTGPQ
+560 PGIILQSLGALTGPQ
-575 LLSLAQS
+575 LLTLAQS

-588 LDTVLSSPSVTRKQR
+588 LDAVLTSPSVTRKQR

-645 LGERNEELLR
+645 LGERDQELIR

-669 TFLKRRKAWEQQQ
+669 TFLKRREAWEQQQ

>member
-1 MEAGR
+1 
-6 SGDTPPPAGS
+6 
-16 SGRWTM
+16 
-22 TRTLRSERAG
+22 
-32 FSKLCRGLAHAWW
+32 
-45 QEASPVSKGAG
+45 
-56 PGALMGLGPRSPHK
+56 MGLGPRSPHQ

-81 GRGAKGSGRPPPG
+81 GRGAKGSGRPPAG
-94 RRRQPCPPPDGRS
+94 RQRPPCPPPDGRS
-107 EPAQDALPH
+107 EPAPDAYPH

-138 GEERELMVHNV
+138 GEERELMVHNI

-172 LLGFSPLKPLCRVW
+172 LLGFSPLKSLCRVW
-186 AALRSNLRFVACH
+186 AALRSDLRFVACH

-212 LPRLLGTPAEEE
+212 LPRLLGSPAEEE
-224 EEEEEDGD
+224 EEEEEEG
-232 RKDGSLETLEEL
+232 KDGPLETLEEL
-244 VLGLAAEVCDD
+244 VLGLAAEVCGD
-255 FFFYC
+255 FLFYC
-260 GDTHGTFVVR
+260 GDTHGSFVVR

-282 SERARHRGSHSPE
+282 SERARHRGSQSPE
-295 AQRAPTRDCKPTDFE
+295 AQRAPTRECKPTDFE

-318 LRDLSSCFLKDIA
+318 LQDVSSCFLKDIA

-336 KISSFCLQVGLQV
+336 KISSFCLQVALQI
-349 LHRKLPQL
+349 LHRKRPQC

-395 QVLLVSDPPRL
+395 QVLLVSEPPRL
-406 QSLFEDHFQGQLQ
+406 QSLFEDHFRGQLQ

-426 ANFPLQRFLDAVT
+426 ANFPLQRLLDAIT

-446 MFKELSPALEAVL
+446 VFEELSPALEAVL
-459 AQGHPGVIVALVGA
+459 AQGHSGVVIALVGA
-473 CRRVGTHQAQVLQ
+473 CRRVGTHQSQVLQ

-499 RQVSCVPLFATL
+499 RQVACVPLFAAL
-511 MAYEVYYGLMEDEGA
+511 MAYEVYYGLAEEEGA

-539 ALGEVTV
+539 DLGEVTV
-546 LGSLLLQHLLHFST
+546 LGSLLLQHLLHFSS
-560 PDLILRSLGALTGPQ
+560 PGLILRSLGALTGPQ
-575 LLSLAQS
+575 LLALAQS

-588 LDTVLSSPSVTRKQR
+588 VDAVLTSPSVTRKQR
-603 RRVLKT
+603 CHALKT

-645 LGERNEELLR
+645 LGERNQELIR
-655 DPFGH
+655 DTFGH

-669 TFLKRRKAWEQQQ
+669 TFLKRREAWEQQQ

-694 ILED
+694 VLED

>member
-1 MEAGR
+1 
-6 SGDTPPPAGS
+6 
-16 SGRWTM
+16 
-22 TRTLRSERAG
+22 
-32 FSKLCRGLAHAWW
+32 
-45 QEASPVSKGAG
+45 
-56 PGALMGLGPRSPHK
+56 MGLGPRSPRK
-70 AGRRF
+70 AGRGF

-81 GRGAKGSGRPPPG
+81 GRGAKGSRRPPPG
-94 RRRQPCPPPDGRS
+94 RRRPHCPPAEGSS
-107 EPAQDALPH
+107 EPALGAHPH

-128 LSALKEAPET
+128 LSALKEAPEP

-162 NRTGSEMLQE
+162 NRTGSEIMQE
-172 LLGFSPLKPLCRVW
+172 LLGFSPLKSLCRIW
-186 AALRSNLRFVACH
+186 AALRSSLRLVACH

-212 LPRLLGTPAEEE
+212 LPRLLGSLAEK
-224 EEEEEDGD
+224 EEEEDVEEEDG
-232 RKDGSLETLEEL
+232 KDGPLETLEEL
-244 VLGLAAEVCDD
+244 VLGLASEVCDD
-255 FFFYC
+255 FLFYC
-260 GDTHGTFVVR
+260 GDTHGSFVVR

-282 SERARHRGSHSPE
+282 SERARHRGSQSP
-295 AQRAPTRDCKPTDFE
+295 
-310 VPETFLNC
+310 
-318 LRDLSSCFLKDIA
+318 

-336 KISSFCLQVGLQV
+336 KISSFCLQVALQV
-349 LHRKLPQL
+349 LHRKLPQF
-357 CAHLCNAVIGY
+357 CAHLCSAVISY

-395 QVLLVSDPPRL
+395 QVLLVLEPLRL

-419 TLAAHPI
+419 ALAAHPI
-426 ANFPLQRFLDAVT
+426 ANFPLQRLLDAIT
-439 TPELLSP
+439 TRELLSP
-446 MFKELSPALEAVL
+446 VFEELSPALEAVL
-459 AQGHPGVIVALVGA
+459 AQGHSGVVIALVGA
-473 CRRVGTHQAQVLQ
+473 CRRVGAHQAQVLQ

-499 RQVSCVPLFATL
+499 RQVACVPLFATL
-511 MAYEVYYGLMEDEGA
+511 MAYEVYYGLLEEEGA
-526 VPAEHQVEMATAR
+526 VPAEHQVEMAKAQ

-546 LGSLLLQHLLHFST
+546 LGSLLLQHLLHFSS
-560 PDLILRSLGALTGPQ
+560 PGIILQSLGALTGPQ
-575 LLSLAQS
+575 LLTLAQS

-588 LDTVLSSPSVTRKQR
+588 LDAILTSPSVTRKQR

-645 LGERNEELLR
+645 LGERDQELIR

-669 TFLKRRKAWEQQQ
+669 TFLKRREAWEQQQ

>member
-1 MEAGR
+1 
-6 SGDTPPPAGS
+6 
-16 SGRWTM
+16 
-22 TRTLRSERAG
+22 
-32 FSKLCRGLAHAWW
+32 
-45 QEASPVSKGAG
+45 
-56 PGALMGLGPRSPHK
+56 MGLGPGSPHK
-70 AGRRF
+70 QGRRF

-81 GRGAKGSGRPPPG
+81 GRGAKGAGRPPPN
-94 RRRQPCPPPDGRS
+94 RRRHPCPPPDGRS
-107 EPAQDALPH
+107 ELAPDEHSH

-162 NRTGSEMLQE
+162 NRSGSEMLQE
-172 LLGFSPLKPLCRVW
+172 LLGFSPRKPLCRVW
-186 AALRSNLRFVACH
+186 AALHSSLRFVACH
-199 RCGVHVLQSALLQ
+199 RCAVHVLQSALLQ
-212 LPRLLGTPAEEE
+212 LPRLLGSPAEEE
-224 EEEEEDGD
+224 EEEEEDG
-232 RKDGSLETLEEL
+232 KDGHVETLEEL

-255 FFFYC
+255 FLFYC
-260 GDTHGTFVVR
+260 GDTHGSFVVR

-282 SERARHRGSHSPE
+282 SERARHRGSQSPE
-295 AQRAPTRDCKPTDFE
+295 AQKAPSRECKATDFE

-318 LRDLSSCFLKDIA
+318 LQNLSSCFLKDIA

-336 KISSFCLQVGLQV
+336 KISSFCLQVALQI
-349 LHRKLPQL
+349 LHSKLPQF

-395 QVLLVSDPPRL
+395 QVLLVSEPPRL
-406 QSLFEDHFQGQLQ
+406 QSLFEDHLQGQLQ
-419 TLAAHPI
+419 ALAAHSI
-426 ANFPLQRFLDAVT
+426 ANFPLQRFLDAIT
-439 TPELLSP
+439 TPELLSAV
-446 MFKELSPALEAVL
+446 FEELSPALEAVL
-459 AQGHPGVIVALVGA
+459 AQGHPGVVTALVGA

-499 RQVSCVPLFATL
+499 RQVACVPLFATL
-511 MAYEVYYGLMEDEGA
+511 MAYEVYYGLEEEEGA
-526 VPAEHQVEMATAR
+526 VPMEHQVEMATAR
-539 ALGEVTV
+539 ELGEVTV
-546 LGSLLLQHLLHFST
+546 LGSLLLQHLLHFSS
-560 PDLILRSLGALTGPQ
+560 PCLILGSLGALTGPQ
-575 LLSLAQS
+575 LLTLAQS

-588 LDTVLSSPSVTRKQR
+588 LDAILSSPSVTRKQR

-609 LKGQYVAL
+609 LKGHYVTL

-645 LGERNEELLR
+645 LGERNQELLR

-669 TFLKRRKAWEQQQ
+669 TFLKRREAWEREQ

>member
-1 MEAGR
+1 
-6 SGDTPPPAGS
+6 
-16 SGRWTM
+16 
-22 TRTLRSERAG
+22 
-32 FSKLCRGLAHAWW
+32 
-45 QEASPVSKGAG
+45 
-56 PGALMGLGPRSPHK
+56 MGLGPRSPYK
-70 AGRRF
+70 VGRRF

-81 GRGAKGSGRPPPG
+81 GRGAKGSGRPSPG
-94 RRRQPCPPPDGRS
+94 RERQPRPPPVGPS
-107 EPAQDALPH
+107 ERASDSHPH

-138 GEERELMVHNV
+138 GEERDLMVHNIM
-149 LKEVEAQALALAT
+149 KEVEAQALALST

-186 AALRSNLRFVACH
+186 AALRSNLRTVACH

-212 LPRLLGTPAEEE
+212 LPRLLGSAAEEE
-224 EEEEEDGD
+224 EKEEDGN
-232 RKDGSLETLEEL
+232 DGSTETLEEL

-255 FFFYC
+255 FLFYC
-260 GDTHGTFVVR
+260 GDTHGSFVVR
-270 TLLQVLGGTLLE
+270 TLLQVLGGTILE
-282 SERARHRGSHSPE
+282 SERARPRGSQSSE
-295 AQRAPTRDCKPTDFE
+295 AQRAPARECKPADFE

-318 LRDLSSCFLKDIA
+318 LQDLSSCFLKDIA

-336 KISSFCLQVGLQV
+336 KISSFCLQVALQV
-349 LHRKLPQL
+349 LHCKLPQF
-357 CAHLCNAVIGY
+357 CAYLCNAVISY
-368 LSSRN
+368 LSTR
-373 SSADGSPLLLFLRDQ
+373 SSSVDGSPLLLFLRDQ

-395 QVLLVSDPPRL
+395 QVLLVLEPPRL
-406 QSLFEDHFQGQLQ
+406 QSLFEEHLQGQLQ

-426 ANFPLQRFLDAVT
+426 ANFPLQRLLDAVT

-446 MFKELSPALEAVL
+446 VFEELSPVLEAVL
-459 AQGHPGVIVALVGA
+459 AQGHPGVVIALVGA
-473 CRRVGTHQAQVLQ
+473 CRRVGAYQAKVLQ

-499 RQVSCVPLFATL
+499 RQLACVPLFATL
-511 MAYEVYYGLMEDEGA
+511 MAYEVYYGLTEEEGA
-526 VPAEHQVEMATAR
+526 VPAEHQVETASAR
-539 ALGEVTV
+539 ALGDVTV

-560 PDLILRSLGALTGPQ
+560 PGLVLQSLGGLTGPQ
-575 LLSLAQS
+575 LLALAQS

-588 LDTVLSSPSVTRKQR
+588 LDAILTSPSVTRKQR
-603 RRVLKT
+603 RRVLQN

-630 WSGAALGARKEIAAE
+630 WIGAALGARKEIAAE
-645 LGERNEELLR
+645 LGEKNQELIR

-669 TFLKRRKAWEQQQ
+669 TFLKRREAWEQQQ